1 MFKVNNKDTRTTPMV
16 NAGWV
21 VDILAELFYKKFIL
35 AGVEQIGRKMFGA
48 PTYYFDLSQLIG
60 LNSISQLKS
69 IDFT

>member
-35 AGVEQIGRKMFGA
+35 AGVEQIGRKIFGA
-48 PTYYFDLSQLIG
+48 PTKYFEFNQPIEVD
-60 LNSISQLKS
+60 
-69 IDFT
+69 